1 MTISVLHILTVTA
14 AACRKTSLLQLEYYN
29 QFVTWCPC
37 LTILEEELVKRL
49 DLETAVDK
57 FDSEN
62 QNIIHLNK

>member
-1 MTISVLHILTVTA
+1 MTIIVLHILTVTA
-14 AACRKTSLLQLEYYN
+14 AACRTSVLQLEYYN

-37 LTILEEELVKRL
+37 LTDLEEELVKRL